1 MAYLHVHPHGD
12 APAAGQTSGPDI
24 VFEAIAP
31 TPGRYLLF
39 LDFQVDGQVHTAPL
53 VIDTGGASSGGSD
66 GGSTSTGD
74 GQGKHEEGEDHEH

>member
-1 MAYLHVHPHGD
+1 M
-12 APAAGQTSGPDI
+12 
-24 VFEAIAP
+24 FEAAAP

-53 VIDTGGASSGGSD
+53 VIDTTGASD

-74 GQGKHEEGEDHEH
+74 GQGEDEHEEGEDHEH